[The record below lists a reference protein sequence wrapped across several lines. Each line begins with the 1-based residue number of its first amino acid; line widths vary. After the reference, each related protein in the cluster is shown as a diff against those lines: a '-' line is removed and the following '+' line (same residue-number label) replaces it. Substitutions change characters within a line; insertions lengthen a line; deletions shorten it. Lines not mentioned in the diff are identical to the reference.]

1 MKQRLWRLAV
11 VSLLIGGATCNRE
24 AQDSGKPR
32 IAFVTNG
39 VAAFWMIAQT
49 GVQRAGRDFDADV
62 SVHMPAEGISDQKRI
77 VQDLLTMGVDGIAI
91 SPIDPANQADLIN
104 EAARSAKVVTHDSDA
119 PDTDRLVY
127 IGIDNYQAG
136 RLCGQLVNEAIPDG
150 GKIMILV
157 GRMEQDNARRR
168 RQGLLDEI
176 LGRPSDPDRYDP
188 PGRVLRNEKYAI
200 MGTLT
205 DQFDRAKAKANAGRC
220 HVAVS
225 GSGSPGGLVCL
236 QSAAHSGGGSPGGP
250 GRGDRGGRIRRGRS
264 DPPGYSGWSHVRN
277 RRPGPLRLWLRVGS
291 SSGCA
296 GKRRSNRHSPG
307 RISWT
312 SRPDRSGVTASPSS
326 GPISSP
332 NSLPTQHNRKH

>member
-39 VAAFWMIAQT
+39 VAAFWTIAQT
-49 GVQRAGRDFDADV
+49 GVQHAGRDFDADV

-127 IGIDNYQAG
+127 IGIDNYHAG
-136 RLCGQLVNEAIPDG
+136 RLCGQLVKEAIPDG
-150 GKIMILV
+150 GEIMILV

-176 LGRPSDPDRYDP
+176 LGRSHDPDRYDP

-205 DQFDRAKAKANAGRC
+205 DQFDRAKAKANAEDAMSRFPDLAAMVGLFAYNPPLILEAVRQAGRAGEI
-220 HVAVS
+220 AVVGFDEADQTLQAIQDGVMYGTVVQDPYGYGYES
-225 GSGSPGGLVCL
+225 VRVLAALV
-236 QSAAHSGGGSPGGP
+236 
-250 GRGDRGGRIRRGRS
+250 RGDRTVIPASGFLDIPARQIRRDS
-264 DPPGYSGWSHVRN
+264 
-277 RRPGPLRLWLRVGS
+277 
-291 SSGCA
+291 
-296 GKRRSNRHSPG
+296 
-307 RISWT
+307 
-312 SRPDRSGVTASPSS
+312 VTEFWADLKSKLSADTP
-326 GPISSP
+326 
-332 NSLPTQHNRKH
+332 